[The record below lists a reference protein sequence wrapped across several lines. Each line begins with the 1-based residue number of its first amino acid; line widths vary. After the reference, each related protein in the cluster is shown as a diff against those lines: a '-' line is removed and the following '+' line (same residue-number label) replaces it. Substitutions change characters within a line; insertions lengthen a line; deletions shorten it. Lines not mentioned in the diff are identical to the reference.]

1 MVACPS
7 WRDQGG
13 AIAAKAEDLA
23 YVLEV
28 MAGFDARDSTFLDRP
43 KEGYRTALA
52 RPVKGL
58 RIGMP
63 REYFSQDLAEDVAQ
77 AILEAAEAFPRLGV
91 GALQEGVP
99 DARPS
104 APPDQ

>member
-28 MAGFDARDSTFLDRP
+28 MAGFDARDSTCLDRP
-43 KEGYRTALA
+43 KEVYRTALA

-77 AILEAAEAFPRLGV
+77 PILEAVESFRRLRCEAVEGAFPD
-91 GALQEGVP
+91 P
-99 DARPS
+99 RP
-104 APPDQ
+104 AGPRY